1 EVCKAVSL
9 CHYGLAVFDNSDSHS
24 GNFLPRHLP
33 RDKSIYLH
41 FEDRIVGSVALAQAD
56 ALYPLALLRVHCKR
70 ASDRGGC
77 HAAEHNDELAAAFQM
92 IELHSVPHQPGP
104 LQDIELAL
112 VSQALLR
119 FAWLQ
124 LKRAFNGPESYVCLL
139 TQSVQN
145 SNIITFESQETFRP
159 YSTIA
164 EPKG

>member
-1 EVCKAVSL
+1 
-9 CHYGLAVFDNSDSHS
+9 
-24 GNFLPRHLP
+24 
-33 RDKSIYLH
+33 
-41 FEDRIVGSVALAQAD
+41 
-56 ALYPLALLRVHCKR
+56 
-70 ASDRGGC
+70 
-77 HAAEHNDELAAAFQM
+77 M

-145 SNIITFESQETFRP
+145 SNIITFERKKLFDRIPLSQSRRASVMVRH
-159 YSTIA
+159 YSRSSSGRQIRRN
-164 EPKG
+164 